1 MEQTIELFPGVSLRG
16 VTTGRFKSACL
27 SCSFLRPLCRSEAA
41 KNALLANVLIQ
52 GTDVHPDL
60 QSISQALDGLY
71 GASLGPLVRKNGEI
85 QTWGFYLSFLEDRFA
100 LEGDR
105 VLEPMTE
112 LLGEVL
118 LRPRLV
124 GGALDPDYVERESC
138 TNAEFYEK
146 MRAAKGIPST
156 AAITP
161 LQFCEKY
168 CQYVDEGYTDVIHVP
183 INRSGSSTYN
193 NAVMAQGMLREE
205 RPEHHLN
212 IHLLDPHTYSMVFGW
227 YLCEM
232 ARKLQNGAELRHVI
246 SEFETQM
253 NKMEVILGPYSLK
266 QMKKSGRISAAAAVM
281 GELMGIRPII
291 TLIDGKTKV
300 EAKVRGD
307 DKVVPAMVELAK
319 KRSEGVE
326 DFDYM
331 IGHTNIPQ
339 KDDLIRACRKAF
351 GKDPLIVFPLGGVVS
366 ANTGPDTIA
375 LVYVGHPRG

>member
-1 MEQTIELFPGVSLRG
+1 MSKIAILTDS
-16 VTTGRFKSACL
+16 
-27 SCSFLRPLCRSEAA
+27 SCDIPQEMAEKYGIDIMGFHI
-41 KNALLANVLIQ
+41 LL
-52 GTDVHPDL
+52 DD
-60 QSISQALDGLY
+60 
-71 GASLGPLVRKNGEI
+71 
-85 QTWGFYLSFLEDRFA
+85 EDI
-100 LEGDR
+100 
-105 VLEPMTE
+105 
-112 LLGEVL
+112 
-118 LRPRLV
+118 
-124 GGALDPDYVERESC
+124 VEREKY
-138 TNAEFYEK
+138 TPEEFYDK
-146 MRAAKGIPST
+146 MRLAKGVPST

-161 LQFCEKY
+161 IQFCEKY

-291 TLIDGKTKV
+291 TLIDGKTRV
-300 EAKVRGD
+300 ESKVRGD
-307 DKVVPAMVELAK
+307 DKVIPAMIDLCK
-319 KRSEGVE
+319 KRTEAWRTS
-326 DFDYM
+326 
-331 IGHTNIPQ
+331 II
-339 KDDLIRACRKAF
+339 
-351 GKDPLIVFPLGGVVS
+351 
-366 ANTGPDTIA
+366 
-375 LVYVGHPRG
+375 